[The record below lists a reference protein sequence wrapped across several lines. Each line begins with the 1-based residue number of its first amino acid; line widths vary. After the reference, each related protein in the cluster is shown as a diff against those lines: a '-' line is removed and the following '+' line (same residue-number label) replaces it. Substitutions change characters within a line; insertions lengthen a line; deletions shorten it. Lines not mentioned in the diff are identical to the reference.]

1 MKGKSAECKSPSK
14 LNVNGCIMFGEYEDL
29 FMLSDNYLINQYKR
43 SNRGIFFLKKWKT
56 KKNNTLT
63 EQFQNPISNWS
74 IFFIQK

>member
-56 KKNNTLT
+56 KK
-63 EQFQNPISNWS
+63 
-74 IFFIQK
+74 K

>member
-43 SNRGIFFLKKWKT
+43 SNRGIFFLKK
-56 KKNNTLT
+56 
-63 EQFQNPISNWS
+63 
-74 IFFIQK
+74 